1 MKLISHNAKRKGN
14 DVVEVNAKWISRTR
28 QGAAVGVTLI
38 KGEDGRPVDDAVAA
52 IPLIQGDIKDVQG
65 TMFGI
70 AQIAW
75 SWGWRPAGFE
85 AAVMQLIRDHG
96 KGSRP

>member
-1 MKLISHNAKRKGN
+1 MKLISHNAKRKG
-14 DVVEVNAKWISRTR
+14 DIATVNAKWISRTR
-28 QGAAVGVTLI
+28 QGASVSLALH
-38 KGEDGRPVDDAVAA
+38 KGEDGRDVDVAIA
-52 IPLIQGDIKDVQG
+52 DKPLIQADIKDVQG
-65 TMFGI
+65 VMFGI

-85 AAVMQLIRDHG
+85 AALMQVVRDYG